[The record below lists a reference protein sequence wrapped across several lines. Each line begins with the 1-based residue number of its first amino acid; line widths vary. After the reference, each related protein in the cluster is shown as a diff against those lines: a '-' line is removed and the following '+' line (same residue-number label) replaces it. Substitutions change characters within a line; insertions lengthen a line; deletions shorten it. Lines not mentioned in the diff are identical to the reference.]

1 VTGER
6 NGKEPALGDRIR
18 TERLAE
24 LATAATE
31 LRRRIESPASFPHPF
46 PQEYT
51 LLAVSRLLDEIAQAG
66 PTPTAAAWQR
76 VVESAVEI
84 ARHVQRNR
92 P

>member
-1 VTGER
+1 MTSER
-6 NGKEPALGDRIR
+6 NGEEPAPGDGVR

-24 LATAATE
+24 LATAATA

-51 LLAVSRLLDEIAQAG
+51 LLAVSRLLDQIAHAG
-66 PTPTAAAWQR
+66 STPTAATWQR
-76 VVESAVEI
+76 VVEAAVEI
-84 ARHVQRNR
+84 ARHVQRNS